1 MNNMKILTHTDLHM
15 HSTFSDGTDQ
25 PKEII
30 RKLQEREIT
39 TFALTDH
46 DTMAGCDEM
55 EKAVPEGMTFFR
67 GIEFSCRSEAGKCH
81 ILGYAYDPASKA
93 MHAAISEG
101 ERLRD
106 KKFYERLDHLKAQHN
121 IVFNSEEMGWLL
133 SRTSVGKPHI
143 ASLLIKRG
151 LAASVQDAIN
161 SYIDDHGQ
169 KSSNTRI
176 PASMAVDAILSA
188 GGIPVWAHP
197 LGGEG
202 EKHLT
207 PDEFERQLE
216 TLLSYGIQ
224 GLECWYSRYTE
235 AEIRGLMDKAEK
247 HGLLISG
254 GSDYHG
260 LSKPTI
266 YPGLLNCENVTV
278 PEESLTILLRLRAT
292 L

>member
-1 MNNMKILTHTDLHM
+1 MNNEKILTHVDLHM
-15 HSTFSDGTDQ
+15 HSSFSDGSDSPQ
-25 PKEII
+25 EII
-30 RKLQEREIT
+30 DKLRAREIH

-55 EKAVPEGMTFFR
+55 AKLVPEDMTFFR

-81 ILGYAYDPASKA
+81 ILGYAYDPSNRA
-93 MHAAISEG
+93 MHDAVAEG

-106 KKFYERLDHLKAQHN
+106 KKFYERLTHLKNQHN
-121 IVFNSEEMGWLL
+121 IVFDGEEMSWLL

-143 ASLLIKRG
+143 ATILVKRG
-151 LAASVQDAIN
+151 IAASVQDAIKN
-161 SYIDDHGQ
+161 YIDDHGQ
-169 KSSNTRI
+169 KTSNTRI
-176 PASMAVDAILSA
+176 PASMAVEAILAA

-202 EKHLT
+202 EKRIT
-207 PDEFERQLE
+207 PEEFDRQLQ

-224 GLECWYSRYTE
+224 GLECWYSRYSE
-235 AEIRGLMDKAEK
+235 EEIRGLLAQAES
-247 HGLLISG
+247 HGLVVSG

-260 LSKPTI
+260 KNKPTI